1 MEMDLYAGVGGNI
14 CGEEM
19 VWSSYGEN
27 KFWSIK
33 KLFFEEVFN
42 LSTKSGDHKNFVLYD
57 WFPNL

>member
-1 MEMDLYAGVGGNI
+1 MLGWGETFVGRRWYGHLMEKISFDQ
-14 CGEEM
+14 
-19 VWSSYGEN
+19 S
-27 KFWSIK
+27 